1 MIYNNLNDNEI
12 LRLKDELE
20 QAKQIIEQQK
30 ITIQNL
36 QNQINDINSNHNITI
51 QNYKNIINQK
61 EQELNN
67 LKIQLQNNDI
77 SSNNIYINKNKIMAV
92 NFISMDGKIHFAVP
106 CIDSD
111 IFAEVEEKLYKQFPE
126 YRETNN
132 SFLANGETVLRFKT
146 IKENKIG
153 NGLPV
158 TMNIPD

>member
-1 MIYNNLNDNEI
+1 MINYNSKDNEI
-12 LRLKDELE
+12 LRLKDELK

-77 SSNNIYINKNKIMAV
+77 SSNNSFYNRRNIMAV
-92 NFISMDGKIHFAVP
+92 NFISMDSKIHFAVP

-111 IFAEVEEKLYKQFPE
+111 IFAEVEEKLYKRYEE

-132 SFLANGETVLRFKT
+132 NFISRGRLVLRFKK
-146 IKENKIG
+146 ICENNIQDGDKIQ
-153 NGLPV
+153 LLKV
-158 TMNIPD
+158 E